1 MTCNYDASDFLELG
15 LLYHGWDRER
25 IGRNSEQTTTTSMP
39 KKQTPWEIAK
49 PILEKEYLAGRITDQ
64 MKPGHV
70 HKLREEFTAVPINNF
85 RNNFNKMKDV
95 YRQYKARAN
104 IEERA
109 LRHDMELYPP
119 APNRWHGSKVQ
130 ALLKEDIENGE
141 HLKFE
146 NPTDFRNSREE
157 YGELDK
163 KEFRDRVWQVVRGG
177 LESNYWLVKRDKK
190 KQHEEDEPTE
200 EDIQF
205 FLDSE
210 YS

>member
-1 MTCNYDASDFLELG
+1 M
-15 LLYHGWDRER
+15 
-25 IGRNSEQTTTTSMP
+25 
-39 KKQTPWEIAK
+39 
-49 PILEKEYLAGRITDQ
+49 
-64 MKPGHV
+64 
-70 HKLREEFTAVPINNF
+70 
-85 RNNFNKMKDV
+85 
-95 YRQYKARAN
+95 
-104 IEERA
+104 
-109 LRHDMELYPP
+109 
-119 APNRWHGSKVQ
+119 
-130 ALLKEDIENGE
+130 LKEDIENGE